1 MLVKKSLVQG
11 FFCVRVAIAKL
22 LSFDSF
28 TNKIWVGQNSFVPLR
43 PPVFQWV
50 QIKKIFQ
57 PLNIE
62 SSDYSTICVQFLKT
76 KTPIVLMLAD
86 TRPPPTLLGP
96 SSFSGT
102 SGRQQAGLS
111 RLQGGQLCFDALERE
126 SESFQGGELCFDGLE
141 RESERRLLR
150 V

>member
-11 FFCVRVAIAKL
+11 FFCESCNCKAIFLTVSPIKLGLAKTS
-22 LSFDSF
+22 LSLSG
-28 TNKIWVGQNSFVPLR
+28 IRW
-43 PPVFQWV
+43 FQWV

-62 SSDYSTICVQFLKT
+62 SSDCSTICVQFLKT
-76 KTPIVLMLAD
+76 KTPIVLAD
-86 TRPPPTLLGP
+86 TPPPPTLLGP

-111 RLQGGQLCFDALERE
+111 RIQGGQLCFDAVVV
-126 SESFQGGELCFDGLE
+126 E

-150 V
+150 VYFLSENH